1 MHPAAVTTTP
11 GSIASGPYEPRHMLV
26 NHVALGLYYAV
37 VHLAVGAAAGALDPR
52 TVPARRSDRLCKGS
66 AERTQEF
73 PLHTRC
79 TPTVAAGQRPRGR
92 RIQICSEL
100 YIPMEASPRH
110 GKTAFSAGAPGTDAA
125 GGRPLT
131 RRPITCQFTAQHRV
145 YSPFMRSAKRPR
157 FTLMEDA
164 SPKGTII
171 ALPRLNEWSPD
182 GCGSPHLAVLSRDGC
197 WSPLSTPCW
206 VTVANTEAASRW
218 VSSRCQAPCSE
229 GVAARAV
236 KQFHSTLRGEPQ
248 IRLGAAPI
256 PDNIARSIH
265 RPRAASRSEA
275 QWEPYD

>member
-1 MHPAAVTTTP
+1 MWPLACTMRSFIWQLAQLPAHW
-11 GSIASGPYEPRHMLV
+11 I
-26 NHVALGLYYAV
+26 
-37 VHLAVGAAAGALDPR
+37 
-52 TVPARRSDRLCKGS
+52 PARCLLAEVIACAKGLLSAHKSSLCIRAVHRQSPLDRDRG
-66 AERTQEF
+66 
-73 PLHTRC
+73 
-79 TPTVAAGQRPRGR
+79 GR

-100 YIPMEASPRH
+100 YIPMEASPRR

-125 GGRPLT
+125 GGHPLT
-131 RRPITCQFTAQHRV
+131 RRPITCQFTPQHRV
-145 YSPFMRSAKRPR
+145 YSLFMRSAKRPR

-164 SPKGTII
+164 SPNGTIA